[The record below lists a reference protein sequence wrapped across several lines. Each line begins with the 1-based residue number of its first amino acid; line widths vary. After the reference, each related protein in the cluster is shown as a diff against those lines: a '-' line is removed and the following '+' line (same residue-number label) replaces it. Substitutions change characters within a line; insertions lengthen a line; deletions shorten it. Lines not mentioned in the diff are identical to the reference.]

1 MQDNNHED
9 DHVRYIFN
17 AAGRDDNTGQVA
29 SGLEHHRF
37 SKQFPGQ
44 SSAQWIFLANNT
56 GGDALAAEFP
66 IFITRGFPV
75 VITGWKC

>member
-9 DHVRYIFN
+9 DHVRYIVN

-29 SGLEHHRF
+29 SGLEHHRL

-56 GGDALAAEFP
+56 G
-66 IFITRGFPV
+66 
-75 VITGWKC
+75 